1 MNTELFPGEFD
12 GWPESLTDIR
22 VGKSIIDVDAYIRM
36 RDAERPDSRRR
47 AALDRM
53 IQSGDERELT
63 RVTETMIQD
72 LAGLET
78 RQPNCAAV
86 ISTLRH
92 QLALSRC
99 AEPPVLRW
107 PSLLLDGPPGVGKTF
122 FARAL
127 AELLGNECTLINCS
141 SVTAS
146 FVLAGSTPSWADS
159 RPGKVFD
166 TLFQSH
172 LANPIILLD
181 EVDKLAGDHRFDGY
195 GPLHQLLEEGT
206 AQQFVDEHIGLPV
219 DASHILWLATANNL
233 QTLPEPILSRF
244 NVVSIA
250 APDRAQSEAVAQ
262 SVYAELVRGNAGW
275 QRAFARRLPT
285 TVAQAVAGLPPRRMR
300 QALLG
305 AMGNAALNRS
315 HQRTLRLRPKDVEV
329 EPKVERR
336 PIGFF
341 P

>member
-1 MNTELFPGEFD
+1 MIKINTP
-12 GWPESLTDIR
+12 
-22 VGKSIIDVDAYIRM
+22 IIDVYVRM
-36 RDAERPDSRRR
+36 CDAERPDSKRR

-63 RVTETMIQD
+63 QVTETMIQD
-72 LAGLET
+72 LAGLEN
-78 RQPNCAAV
+78 RQPNCAAA
-86 ISTLRH
+86 IATLRQ
-92 QLALSRC
+92 QLALSRY

-107 PSLLLDGPPGVGKTF
+107 PPLLLDGPPGVGKTF

-127 AELLGNECTLINCS
+127 AELLGNECTLINCA

-159 RPGKVFD
+159 RPGKVFE
-166 TLFQSH
+166 TLCQSRF
-172 LANPIILLD
+172 ANPIVLLD

-195 GPLHQLLEEGT
+195 GPLYQLLEQDT
-206 AQQFVDEHIGLPV
+206 AKQFVDEHVGLPI
-219 DASHILWLATANNL
+219 DASNIIWLATANNL
-233 QTLPEPILSRF
+233 QALPEAILSRF

-250 APDRAQSEAVAQ
+250 APDRAQSQAVAQ
-262 SVYAELVRGNAGW
+262 SVYAELVRGDTGW
-275 QRAFARRLPT
+275 QRAFARRLPNA
-285 TVAQAVAGLPPRRMR
+285 VAQAVGGLPPRRMR

-305 AMGNAALNRS
+305 AMGNAALRRS
-315 HQRTLRLRPKDVEV
+315 QQTKLRLRPSDIDV
-329 EPKVERR
+329 EPKVESQ